1 MGDNTLEWVMLCVE
15 IGDIILLVVLIAM
28 ITKLWHELMVPPS
41 PAEGAE

>member
-15 IGDIILLVVLIAM
+15 IADIILLVVLIAM

-41 PAEGAE
+41 PAEGAG